1 MAWHGIPQG
10 TAWIATAPLG
20 SPESAPPRAL
30 RAAAPTA
37 RSAAVPPGARRGRR
51 AAPRPGFSANQAGF
65 GDVNPQTYEYLNIK
79 HLSQQK
85 SRKWRK
91 CGDVS
96 SSAWCFPTFSHLF
109 GCQLLGIFPFHREPR
124 ARDEA
129 AVVDVAGHQGE
140 EAAALQLLDLVIDL
154 LQLS

>member
-1 MAWHGIPQG
+1 MLGAPMAWHGIPQG

-96 SSAWCFPTFSHLF
+96 SSAWCFPRFPTCLAASCLASSRFTASPAPVTKPQWWTSQATKAKKRPRFS
-109 GCQLLGIFPFHREPR
+109 CWIW
-124 ARDEA
+124 
-129 AVVDVAGHQGE
+129 
-140 EAAALQLLDLVIDL
+140 
-154 LQLS
+154 